1 VGGAVVTTFPRA
13 PAWHDGLGGS
23 PEVERKAAL
32 AFHRGAA
39 RFPRKVAKPLVGVA
53 RTMLSWV
60 TPSTT
65 QHHTSA
71 ERKALMI
78 FSDVYPEKDARR
90 VETQRWVAVW
100 RTPVGFTHDTLSL
113 RVWETSREDAR
124 TWAVAH
130 PPLGATR

>member
-1 VGGAVVTTFPRA
+1 
-13 PAWHDGLGGS
+13 
-23 PEVERKAAL
+23 
-32 AFHRGAA
+32 
-39 RFPRKVAKPLVGVA
+39 
-53 RTMLSWV
+53 
-60 TPSTT
+60 
-65 QHHTSA
+65 
-71 ERKALMI
+71 MI